1 MTMSEC
7 NFPEISVVIVTPD
20 DYETIRKATRCLHA
34 QTVRDRLQL
43 IIVAPSAETV
53 EVEHS
58 ELNGFFEYHVVGV
71 GEISSIA
78 SANAAGLRQATAPV
92 VAFVEEHSYP
102 DPGWAEA
109 LIKAHQQ
116 PWAAVGPVM
125 RNANP
130 ERLISWADFLI
141 SYGRWLDPT
150 PAGPIDHLPG
160 HNSSY
165 KRQIL
170 LDYGAMLEGM
180 LEAESVLHWD
190 LGAKDYQLYLE
201 PAAKT
206 SHLNFERLSSW
217 ASAQFHS
224 GRLFANT
231 RAKRWPLLR
240 RLFYIGGTP
249 LIPMVRLWRIL
260 RQLCQSKNQH
270 HLLPWILPALI
281 LGLVINAAGEM
292 AGHLL
297 GAGNMKE
304 RMCDLEFHREKHL
317 NRRDRELNLTHSNI

>member
-1 MTMSEC
+1 MTTTGFNS
-7 NFPEISVVIVTPD
+7 PEMSVVIVTPD
-20 DYETIRKATRCLHA
+20 DYETIRKVIRCLHA

-43 IIVAPSAETV
+43 IIVAPLAETF

-58 ELNGFFEYHVVGV
+58 ELKDFFRYRVIGV
-71 GEISSIA
+71 GKISSIA
-78 SANAAGLRQATAPV
+78 SANAAGLRQASAPV

-102 DPGWAEA
+102 DPEWAEA

-141 SYGRWLDPT
+141 SYGRWVE
-150 PAGPIDHLPG
+150 PALAGVIDHLPG

-217 ASAQFHS
+217 VSAQFHS
-224 GRLFANT
+224 GRLFAIT
-231 RAKRWPLLR
+231 RAKRWSLLR

-260 RQLCQSKNQH
+260 RQLRQSKNQH
-270 HLLPWILPALI
+270 HLLPSILPALI
-281 LGLVINAAGEM
+281 FGLVANAAGEM
-292 AGHLL
+292 TGHLL
-297 GAGNMKE
+297 GAGNVKE
-304 RMCDLEFHREKHL
+304 RMCDLEFHRSRHL
-317 NRRDRELNLTHSNI
+317 IELQRHIH